1 MHGQTNRLVKEDKE
15 ETVEDDDEKGG
26 GVWIQAENR
35 LWKGRRLE

>member
-1 MHGQTNRLVKEDKE
+1 MHEQTDRLVKEE

-35 LWKGRRLE
+35 LWKGRKLV